1 MPKGSHFSALS
12 LLLSCLYLLMLIG
25 YSCTMARNE
34 KVLRSLHEE
43 QRKIAITPNDICGL
57 TSCLCNLRIGVL
69 YRQDYPVGLLFIINP
84 PTFYSSKKIH
94 KSAYTTRKGKKDWDD
109 TCSYHWSKEG
119 LGCLETKECAKC
131 GTIKKCDTRT
141 TRLVVGLAEATKS
154 DSLVSHVFWMRR
166 SDLDP
171 WTTCVH

>member
-69 YRQDYPVGLLFIINP
+69 YRQDYPVGLLFII
-84 PTFYSSKKIH
+84 IH
-94 KSAYTTRKGKKDWDD
+94 QLFI
-109 TCSYHWSKEG
+109 HQ
-119 LGCLETKECAKC
+119 
-131 GTIKKCDTRT
+131 
-141 TRLVVGLAEATKS
+141 
-154 DSLVSHVFWMRR
+154 RR
-166 SDLDP
+166 SIKAHTQQEKEKKTGMIRAHIIDRKRG
-171 WTTCVH
+171 

>member
-69 YRQDYPVGLLFIINP
+69 YRQDYPAGLLFIFNP
-84 PTFYSSKKIH
+84 PTFH
-94 KSAYTTRKGKKDWDD
+94 Q
-109 TCSYHWSKEG
+109 
-119 LGCLETKECAKC
+119 
-131 GTIKKCDTRT
+131 
-141 TRLVVGLAEATKS
+141 
-154 DSLVSHVFWMRR
+154 RR
-166 SDLDP
+166 SIKAH
-171 WTTCVH
+171 TQQEKEKKTGMICVHIIDRKRG